1 LPDAAFFA
9 GAAFFADVAAFVG
22 VDFFVAVFFAVVFF
36 AGAVFLGD
44 AAAFVGVDLFTAD
57 LFADFFAGA
66 AFVAVD
72 FFVADFFAGAAFFAD
87 RAFDV
92 DADFFVA
99 AVFEGAASPA
109 AASDPRPTT
118 RRATAP
124 ARPANDLL
132 PVFAICAPLRIT
144 AIRTPVCPV
153 VVVARL
159 SNSREDMRPDVTQTT
174 RTADPKGG
182 NTGRCPASPSGRLVL
197 RADADGTSSP

>member
-1 LPDAAFFA
+1 
-9 GAAFFADVAAFVG
+9 VG
-22 VDFFVAVFFAVVFF
+22 VDFFAAVLLAV
-36 AGAVFLGD
+36 
-44 AAAFVGVDLFTAD
+44 
-57 LFADFFAGA
+57 FFAGA
-66 AFVAVD
+66 AFVADAAAFVAVD
-72 FFVADFFAGAAFFAD
+72 FFAADFFAGAAFFVD
-87 RAFDV
+87 RAFVV
-92 DADFFVA
+92 DLFVA
-99 AVFEGAASPA
+99 AVFDGAASPA
-109 AASDPRPTT
+109 AAPDPRPTT

-144 AIRTPVCPV
+144 AIRTLVCPV

-159 SNSREDMRPDVTQTT
+159 SNRREDMRPDVTQTT